1 MLKDHL
7 PFREPLNPNWITKE
21 PPESESP
28 RLALFTTR
36 NSSYRSWQERVRKER
51 PAYLTIVSL
60 ELPEAPVPLIE
71 SQGSGRNDSDANRSD
86 DKDDILDELLEKK
99 SEEAGWLVGMH
110 EGSRHPRGMYE
121 KHSSGSP
128 AEECGVWSDCGFDVE
143 KGENEMPSRKGGFRE
158 EDCMCSEIPEKLRV
172 DVRKKTEVTS
182 ASSRSPSP
190 EVTHTIRIAMKY
202 HGRPGRRNEE
212 ENKEAGRRGRRS
224 RGGNAKDIRERTTTS
239 GPLGKGDEIV
249 REEGC
254 CTGANVALDFTLNCN
269 SVRLTSRDTSLKVGD
284 VSRNPCD

>member
-1 MLKDHL
+1 MVVKEIGVKHAQIGY
-7 PFREPLNPNWITKE
+7 WITKE

-99 SEEAGWLVGMH
+99 SEEAGRLVGMH

-121 KHSSGSP
+121 KHSPGSP
-128 AEECGVWSDCGFDVE
+128 
-143 KGENEMPSRKGGFRE
+143 
-158 EDCMCSEIPEKLRV
+158 
-172 DVRKKTEVTS
+172 
-182 ASSRSPSP
+182 
-190 EVTHTIRIAMKY
+190 
-202 HGRPGRRNEE
+202 
-212 ENKEAGRRGRRS
+212 
-224 RGGNAKDIRERTTTS
+224 
-239 GPLGKGDEIV
+239 
-249 REEGC
+249 
-254 CTGANVALDFTLNCN
+254 
-269 SVRLTSRDTSLKVGD
+269 
-284 VSRNPCD
+284 